1 MNTVALQV
9 AEPETAFFSP
19 IECGGLIARLA
30 ESDADIDAAQALRYR
45 VFYAEGGAIPSVQ
58 NIVRQRD
65 FDAFDAACD
74 HVLVICEERSDLPG
88 GVVGTYRLLRRSVA
102 DRHDG
107 FYTAGEYDISPL
119 LRIEGE
125 ILELGRSCVE
135 YDYRNRAAVQ
145 LLWQAIAAYVSL
157 YDIRLMFGC
166 ASLPGDDPE
175 ELSEALAYLYH
186 YHLAPEPLRPR
197 AIASR
202 HVEMAM
208 LPHNVLEGK
217 KVLKTLPPLI
227 KGYLRVGGFVGDGA
241 VIDPQF
247 NTVDVSVIVK
257 TDLITGK
264 YSRHYGRS
272 TQPVLAR

>member
-74 HVLVICEERSDLPG
+74 HVLVISEERSDLPG

>member
-1 MNTVALQV
+1 MRRSGAV
-9 AEPETAFFSP
+9 EPETAFFSP
-19 IECGGLIARLA
+19 IESGGLIARLA
-30 ESDADIDAAQALRYR
+30 ECEADIDAAQALRYR
-45 VFYAEGGAIPSVQ
+45 VFYGEGHAIPSAQ
-58 NIVRQRD
+58 NIARRRD

-74 HVLVICEERSDLPG
+74 HLLVISEARPDLPG

-107 FYTAGEYDISPL
+107 FYTTGEYDISPL
-119 LRIEGE
+119 LRLEGE

-135 YDYRNRAAVQ
+135 YDYRNRAAMH

-166 ASLPGDDPE
+166 ASLPGADPE
-175 ELSEALAYLYH
+175 ELSEALSYLYH

-197 AIASR
+197 ALASR

-217 KVLKTLPPLI
+217 NVLNTLPPLL

-257 TDLITGK
+257 TDLITGR

-272 TQPVLAR
+272 TQLVLAR

>member
-30 ESDADIDAAQALRYR
+30 GSDADIDAAQALRYR

-74 HVLVICEERSDLPG
+74 HVLVISEERSDLPG